1 MAFLPLFYLKI
12 SFTYKMQFICEFCE
26 NTFTTK
32 NGLSNHQRK
41 ARYCLVNRGKNVPK
55 YTCEGCGKEF
65 TEKRYLDTHEEK
77 CYGFPYVT
85 DIRNKL
91 LIAEKTIIKL
101 TQQNQ
106 DYKKAIKI
114 QQEQISDLQNKLEN
128 VAIQGVKKSTTT
140 THNTINLQP
149 LTKEWMDAKA
159 LLLTEE
165 HLSNGAVGL
174 AQFAVDNSF
183 KDRVVCTDIT
193 RKSLKYKENDGK
205 VSKDPRGKKLSKMF
219 FESIEAKA
227 ENIIPTMIE
236 RIKEEM
242 DDAAYEDTENT
253 FESVCNKMDE
263 IIKVKKG
270 IKHITKG
277 QEHELKEEFT
287 RQLCELLP
295 NP

>member
-1 MAFLPLFYLKI
+1 M
-12 SFTYKMQFICEFCE
+12 FICEFCDHI
-26 NTFTTK
+26 FATK
-32 NGLSNHQRK
+32 SNLTYHQRTAK
-41 ARYCLVNRGKNVPK
+41 YCLQKRGMNNSTAICDLCKKNFGETRQMLK
-55 YTCEGCGKEF
+55 H
-65 TEKRYLDTHEEK
+65 REK
-77 CYGFPYVT
+77 CDLPNQLN
-85 DIRNKL
+85 DANRKNEELQKSI
-91 LIAEKTIIKL
+91 IALTERLVCQEKTIKDL
-101 TQQNQ
+101 H
-106 DYKKAIKI
+106 
-114 QQEQISDLQNKLEN
+114 EQIKYFSEN
-128 VAIQGVKKSTTT
+128 MKDVAIQGVKKSTTT
-140 THNTINLQP
+140 TNNTINLQP
-149 LTKEWMDAKA
+149 LTKEWMAKQA

-165 HLSNGAVGL
+165 HLSHGVSGL

-227 ENIIPTMIE
+227 EDIIPTMIE

-242 DDAAYEDTENT
+242 DDVCEETGGV
-253 FESVCNKMDE
+253 FESVCIKMDE